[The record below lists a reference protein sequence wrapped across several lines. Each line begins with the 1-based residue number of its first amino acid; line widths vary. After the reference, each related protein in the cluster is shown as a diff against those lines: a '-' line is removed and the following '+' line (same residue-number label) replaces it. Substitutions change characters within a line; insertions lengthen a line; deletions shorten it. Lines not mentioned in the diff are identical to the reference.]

1 MSADNQYGSSTVSS
15 AIIIHTL
22 APPESNGIIFPF
34 GLLPGDSL
42 VPHSSYAQSKSIL
55 FNPPLPI
62 GNRLSSVVYL
72 SPYGVLSFDTP
83 FHYWG
88 VQEFGIGSTIQ
99 G

>member
-1 MSADNQYGSSTVSS
+1 MSAENTYGSSTFSS
-15 AIIIHTL
+15 AITIHTL
-22 APPESNGIIFPF
+22 APPESNGIMFPF
-34 GLLPGDSL
+34 GFLPGDSL

-55 FNPPLPI
+55 FQTPLPV

-88 VQEFGIGSTIQ
+88 VQELGIGSIIQ

>member
-1 MSADNQYGSSTVSS
+1 MYGSSPTSNPITV
-15 AIIIHTL
+15 HTL
-22 APPESNGIIFPF
+22 APPASERIMFPF
-34 GLLPGDSL
+34 GFLPGDSL
-42 VPHSSYAQSKSIL
+42 VPHSNYAQSTGIL
-55 FNPPLPI
+55 FQSPLPV

-88 VQEFGIGSTIQ
+88 VQELGIGSLIQ